1 MATILNVINGI
12 SQVMANKHDGATDS
26 EGEPLNTGTKR
37 EEGDP
42 LTDSR
47 VIDGFS
53 AKVQGNNLCV
63 TYQVDCKLK
72 DVHGNSF
79 ESDIEQTV
87 GDLVS
92 FIKKEYKKV
101 TGDSLTLKEK
111 GEIEILVQYI
121 SRVRT
126 TVLAK
131 KEYEIGG
138 NLATSQDDAKDGS
151 KDRLDDTFRKFL
163 ELGKET
169 KRPKNDKSKKD
180 NYKHFDPFNMETGQR
195 NSSLK

>member
-12 SQVMANKHDGATDS
+12 SQVMANKHDGASGAD
-26 EGEPLNTGTKR
+26 GEPLSTGAKR
-37 EEGDP
+37 EEGNP

-53 AKVQGNNLCV
+53 AKVSGDVLCI

-72 DVHGNSF
+72 DVHSNSF
-79 ESDIEQTV
+79 ESDIAQTV

-92 FIKKEYKKV
+92 FLKKEYKKV
-101 TGDSLTLKEK
+101 TGDSLALKEK
-111 GEIEILVQYI
+111 GEIEVLVQYL

-126 TVLAK
+126 TVIAK

-138 NLATSQDDAKDGS
+138 NLLRSQDGAKDGS
-151 KDRLDDTFRKFL
+151 KDRLDDTFKKFL
-163 ELGKET
+163 DLGKDSS
-169 KRPKNDKSKKD
+169 KSKNDKSKKD
-180 NYKHFDPFNMETGQR
+180 NYKQFNPFDMGSGQR
-195 NSSLK
+195 NANLK